1 MLIHIPSVVRGGATY
16 GITMIL
22 LLKLSHVVTPDPE
35 IVKRRTEIG
44 KSFDILRSDIRR
56 SPAAVC
62 HLQSDSGQRVQIER
76 ANRRSNSI

>member
-1 MLIHIPSVVRGGATY
+1 MVLFV
-16 GITMIL
+16 
-22 LLKLSHVVTPDPE
+22 KLSHVVTPHPE

-44 KSFDILRSDIRR
+44 EFFDILRSDIRR

-62 HLQSDSGQRVQIER
+62 HLQSDSGQRVEIKR